1 MISERK
7 RKNNYGNK
15 ARIVREMVS
24 KFLTSAFTSIDC
36 IVS

>member
-7 RKNNYGNK
+7 RKNIYGNK

-24 KFLTSAFTSIDC
+24 KFPTSAFTSIDC